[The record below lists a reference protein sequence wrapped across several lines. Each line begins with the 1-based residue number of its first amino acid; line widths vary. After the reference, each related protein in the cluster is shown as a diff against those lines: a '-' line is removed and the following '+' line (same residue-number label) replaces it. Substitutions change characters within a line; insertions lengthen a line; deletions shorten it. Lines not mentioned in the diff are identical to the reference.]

1 VEEMKQLL
9 GRGRPN
15 PFSEKELFYYLKK
28 EHGQTLTKIM
38 KELGIGPQRMKR
50 ILNQLCKENKL
61 EKVVFGENVYYKVRD
76 V

>member
-1 VEEMKQLL
+1 MKQLL

-15 PFSEKELFYYLKK
+15 PFNEKELFYYLKK
-28 EHGQTLTKIM
+28 EHGQTITKIM
-38 KELGIGPQRMKR
+38 RELGIGSNRMKK

-61 EKVVFGENVYYKVRD
+61 ERVVFGENIFYKVRE